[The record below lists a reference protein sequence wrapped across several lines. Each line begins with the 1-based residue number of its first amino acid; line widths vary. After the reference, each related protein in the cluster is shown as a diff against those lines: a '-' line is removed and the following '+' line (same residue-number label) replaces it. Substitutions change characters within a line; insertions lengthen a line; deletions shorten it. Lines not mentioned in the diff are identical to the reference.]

1 MSTQCDSGEM
11 EKEVARWAHPSY
23 MEVQY
28 TALEKENEVLE
39 ETIQMM
45 SQNLREVE
53 DELSIVELKVQNAN
67 ASQRVGFGVEVVDEE
82 IVAQAMAQEREAE
95 WALAERCHAAGE
107 AAAAIYCE
115 HGDEVVA
122 QVGKHKPQCEFSKAE
137 RGETS
142 FGLANAVGCTCGY
155 LAKQEKARKKKE
167 GKQ

>member
-1 MSTQCDSGEM
+1 MSCQ
-11 EKEVARWAHPSY
+11 
-23 MEVQY
+23 
-28 TALEKENEVLE
+28 L
-39 ETIQMM
+39 
-45 SQNLREVE
+45 
-53 DELSIVELKVQNAN
+53 LSLTKVQNAN

-82 IVAQAMAQEREAE
+82 IVAQAMAPRERG
-95 WALAERCHAAGE
+95 RVGPGRTVPCMQCSGE